1 MMAEPSLNFVN
12 SGLRNTSKLIVLSLV
27 AVALLLLDNRYN
39 AVKITRT
46 YLATAMYPLQ
56 WLAQQPTNAISKGL
70 ILLKSQQQLI
80 LDNKQL
86 KEQNAQLKVR
96 IHQQDVQL
104 RSVAKLDQLTELQKT
119 ALPHSQVAQIVSS
132 VSNPL
137 ADRFIIDKGSQ
148 HHIKEGDPVSDENG
162 LIGQITA
169 VQPFSAEVTLITN
182 AKSVIPAMV
191 MRTGVRTLIYG
202 RSGSIELRYFPANA
216 NLLPNDLLVT
226 SGMDSI
232 YPAGIPIANVKQA
245 QNGNGSPYYRA
256 VIEPAA
262 HLRNSNFVLVIPQK
276 KALKTSSFGE
286 TTVTNNSSI
295 RHD

>member
-1 MMAEPSLNFVN
+1 MMADPYLNFVN

-56 WLAQQPTNAISKGL
+56 WLAQQPINAISKGL

-96 IHQQDVQL
+96 IHLQDVQL

-119 ALPHSQVAQIVSS
+119 ALTHSQVAQIVSS
-132 VSNPL
+132 ASNPL

-182 AKSVIPAMV
+182 ANSVIPAMV

-216 NLLPNDLLVT
+216 SLLPNDLLVT

-232 YPAGIPIANVKQA
+232 YPAGIPIAIVKQA

-256 VIEPAA
+256 IIEPVA

-276 KALKTSSFGE
+276 KALNTSSFGE